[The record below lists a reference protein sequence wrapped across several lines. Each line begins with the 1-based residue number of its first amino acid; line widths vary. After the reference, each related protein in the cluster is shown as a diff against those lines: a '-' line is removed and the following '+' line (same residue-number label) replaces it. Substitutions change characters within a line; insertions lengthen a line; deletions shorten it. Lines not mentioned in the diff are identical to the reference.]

1 MPEGGDVS
9 RVFATLSAAALLA
22 LALTGWRWSV
32 ASSELATAQRIIG
45 TLSAGIESRDKAI
58 ARLNTE
64 NQQGQKREA
73 ELRLIQG
80 RASAGALTREAR
92 IQRETDA
99 NPILRDWSAA
109 ALPDDVIRLH
119 TRPAF
124 ASARDYLDWLSARD
138 QLSGAGKQPE
148 NGRRSGGG

>member
-1 MPEGGDVS
+1 VI
-9 RVFATLSAAALLA
+9 RIVATLLAVALLA

-32 ASSELATAQRIIG
+32 ASDELASAQRVIG

-58 ARLNTE
+58 SRLNSE
-64 NQQGQKREA
+64 NLQGQKREA
-73 ELRLIQG
+73 ALRLMQG
-80 RASAGALTREAR
+80 RASAGALTREAQ

-119 TRPAF
+119 TRPSF

-138 QLSGAGKQPE
+138 KLPGAGK
-148 NGRRSGGG
+148 

>member
-1 MPEGGDVS
+1 MTRIIGALLA
-9 RVFATLSAAALLA
+9 ATLVA

-32 ASSELATAQRIIG
+32 VSDELESAQKIIG

-58 ARLNTE
+58 TRLNSE

-73 ELRLIQG
+73 ALRLMQG
-80 RASAGALTREAR
+80 RASAGALTREAQ

-124 ASARDYLDWLSARD
+124 ASARDYLDWLSTRD
-138 QLSGAGKQPE
+138 KLPGAGKQSQ
-148 NGRRSGGG
+148 NSGRSGGG